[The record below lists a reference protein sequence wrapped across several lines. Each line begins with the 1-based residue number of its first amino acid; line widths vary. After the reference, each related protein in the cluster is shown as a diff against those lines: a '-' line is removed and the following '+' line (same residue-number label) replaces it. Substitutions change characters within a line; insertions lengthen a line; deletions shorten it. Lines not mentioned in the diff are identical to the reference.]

1 MWEERYATPDY
12 IFGTEPAAFMVTH
25 QDYLVAGQTALA
37 VADGEGRN
45 SVYMAEKGLTVTAL
59 DFAPSAVEKAR
70 RLAAARGVTVDVRQA
85 DVMTRDWE
93 DAAFDLVA
101 GIFIQFAPPGERGR
115 LFAGMARA
123 VRPGGLLMLHG
134 YRPEQVAYGTGGPP
148 DPANMYTEDLLRGA
162 FPGWEILVLKSY
174 DRDIAE
180 GSAHVGRSALI
191 DFIARKP

>member
-12 IFGTEPAAFMVTH
+12 IFGTEPAAFMVTY
-25 QDYLVAGQTALA
+25 QDHLVAGQSALA

-45 SVYMAEKGLTVTAL
+45 SVFMAQKGLAVTAL
-59 DFAPSAVEKAR
+59 DFAPSALEKAR
-70 RLAAARGVTVDVRQA
+70 RLAAARGVTVDFRQA
-85 DVMTRDWE
+85 DVLNRDWE

-101 GIFIQFAPPGERGR
+101 GIFIQFAGPGERER
-115 LFAGMARA
+115 LFAGMGQA

-148 DPANMYTEDLLRGA
+148 DPANMYTEDLLRDA
-162 FPGWEILVLKSY
+162 FPEWEILVLKGY
-174 DRDIAE
+174 DREIAE